1 MKLKSIIISS
11 LFFIGVAAPM
21 AASAPVA
28 AQSSLAEQRL
38 CEGSGGTYSGGN
50 CRTAGKPQTVQGTF
64 KVIANTLLFLVGA
77 IAVIMIIIGG
87 LRYVTSGGDQAGV
100 NSAKNTILYAI
111 IGVIVAF
118 AGYAIVNF
126 VIDAII

>member
-1 MKLKSIIISS
+1 MKLKTIIISS
-11 LFFIGVAAPM
+11 LLTMGLFVPLAM
-21 AASAPVA
+21 SAPVT

-38 CEGSGGTYSGGN
+38 CEGSGGTYAGGR
-50 CRTAGKPQTVQGTF
+50 CSTGGKPQTVEGTF

-87 LRYVTSGGDQAGV
+87 LRYVTSGGDQSSV
-100 NSAKNTILYAI
+100 SSAKNTILYAV